1 MQQVDTEEL
10 AKALGIEVKN
20 PAFFQ
25 EALTHRSYL
34 NENRGYKYPHNER
47 LEFLGDAVL
56 ELVVTEFLFAKFPE
70 KPEGELTNLRAALVN
85 GEMLGTIGK
94 EIGLDTFLLM
104 SRGEAKDTGRARNYL
119 VANAME
125 AVIGAL
131 YKDQGYEA
139 AKAFITQTVSS
150 RLEIVIEQGL
160 YTDAKSHFQE
170 QAQEHTGITPNY
182 KILSESGPDHD
193 RSFTAGV
200 YIEDELIA
208 EGEGTSKQ
216 EAQRAAAKNALEAKG
231 W

>member
-1 MQQVDTEEL
+1 MQQVNTEEL
-10 AKALGIEVKN
+10 AKALGIAIVN

-34 NENRGYKYPHNER
+34 NENRGYKFPHNER

-56 ELVVTEFLFAKFPE
+56 ELAVTEFLFSKYPE

-94 EIGLDTFLLM
+94 EIRLDDFLLM

-119 VANAME
+119 LANAME

-131 YKDQGYEA
+131 YKDQGYE
-139 AKAFITQTVSS
+139 KAVEFIAGNIFSKLDMV
-150 RLEIVIEQGL
+150 VEQGL

-170 QAQEHTGITPNY
+170 KAQEHTGITPNY
-182 KILSESGPDHD
+182 KILKESGPDHD

-216 EAQRAAAKNALEAKG
+216 EAQRAAAKNALEAKS